1 MQIVVKELK
10 GNELKLEIDENST
23 ILEMKEMIFKETQIP
38 VHEQKLIMTGK
49 ILVNEKLIKDYN
61 ITSKLMLTRTKVNL
75 RQLVKKGFNKYYN
88 DVESEKFTELFM
100 TSNFDQGL
108 MKYSFD
114 DLEKLAEQQLIN
126 Y

>member
-23 ILEMKEMIFKETQIP
+23 ILEMKEMISKETQIP

>member
-1 MQIVVKELK
+1 MVDLS
-10 GNELKLEIDENST
+10 LKLIPL
-23 ILEMKEMIFKETQIP
+23 IL

-61 ITSKLMLTRTKVNL
+61 ITGKLMLTRTKVNL
-75 RQLVKKGFNKYYN
+75 RQLVKKGFNKFYN

-114 DLEKLAEQQLIN
+114 DLEKLAENQLIN